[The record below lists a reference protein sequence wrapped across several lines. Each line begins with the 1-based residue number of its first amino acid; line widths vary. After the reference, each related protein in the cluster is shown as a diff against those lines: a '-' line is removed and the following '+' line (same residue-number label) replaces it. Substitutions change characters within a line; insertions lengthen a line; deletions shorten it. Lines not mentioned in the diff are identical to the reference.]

1 MFDSFCHRWRS
12 GGLLAKRARRSLR
25 PVSLR
30 PGRIDKSL
38 LIVLRVTWLEKVAIV
53 LVVPR

>member
-1 MFDSFCHRWRS
+1 MFDSLCHRWRS

-25 PVSLR
+25 LVSLR
-30 PGRIDKSL
+30 PGRVDKSL